1 MTTVKRILLFICI
14 FLFGTISYVKAGNKK
29 EIKGVLITV
38 TYDTLEGFIKKTP
51 DKKLFKSIKFR
62 LNSDNE
68 YVTLKPEQIEAFI
81 SDEFSLISHNISL
94 NNIKRYIFIQ
104 KVYEGEFDLYY
115 SWVENNRD
123 VIDNNEDL
131 YFAGF
136 NDGKIIQ
143 MHQKYMIRTLRAIFK
158 DCQTVIQQIDINKF
172 DYYYYKYNKLLH
184 FFSTYD
190 ECTNHE
196 IVIAKK
202 QKKIKRLNP

>member
-1 MTTVKRILLFICI
+1 MTTVKRVLLFICI

-81 SDEFSLISHNISL
+81 SDEFSLISHNINL
-94 NNIKRYIFIQ
+94 NNIERYIFIQ

-158 DCQTVIQQIDINKF
+158 DCQTVMQQIDVNKF

-196 IVIAKK
+196 IMIARK